1 MTTTKKILWFWGKK
15 PLDKSLNLCYNHYI
29 K

>member
-1 MTTTKKILWFWGKK
+1 MTTTAKNLLSWGKK
-15 PLDKSLNLCYNHYI
+15 PLDKSPNLCYNHYI